1 MMSRSD
7 KRLQNIEDYHPLAS
21 GEANGFEDWRP
32 LYRTS
37 PGSATM
43 PTSGLVVDFSGSFGA
58 DSYVNTRY
66 ADGLGYFLNITDF
79 KKVDLKI
86 GRAVSHINMRI
97 LRVLIDAPAKFVVQ
111 AFNGSTVVHSEQF
124 EGQGEDNI
132 QEFAYSGQVTSLSL
146 IVEGDPSGLQVLVGG
161 ITWTP

>member
-1 MMSRSD
+1 MNRSD
-7 KRLQNIEDYHPLAS
+7 KRLQYIEDYHPLAS
-21 GEANGFEDWRP
+21 GETNGFEDWKP

-58 DSYVNTRY
+58 NSYVNTRY
-66 ADGLGYFLNITDF
+66 ANDLGYFLNIVDF
-79 KKVDLKI
+79 KKVDLKV
-86 GRAVSHINMRI
+86 GRTVSHINMRI
-97 LRVLIDAPAKFVVQ
+97 LNVLIDPPAKFVVK
-111 AFNGSTVVHSEQF
+111 AYEGSTVVHSKQF

-132 QEFAYSGQVTSLSL
+132 QEFTYSGQVTSLSL
-146 IVEGDPSGLQVLVGG
+146 IVEGDPSVFQVLVGG